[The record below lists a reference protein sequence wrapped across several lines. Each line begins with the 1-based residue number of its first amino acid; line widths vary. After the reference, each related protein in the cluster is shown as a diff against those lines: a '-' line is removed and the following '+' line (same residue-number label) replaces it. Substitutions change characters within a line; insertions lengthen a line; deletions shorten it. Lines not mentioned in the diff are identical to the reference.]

1 MDYTEYDKA
10 EQEKRKQDQIA
21 YRNKKKYSS
30 LFLFFASLFEI
41 AETFLLIFAGI
52 IIISFFMFKVFHLS
66 PETYST
72 LFSILLIV
80 NLVGGLILGF
90 VIYKKAI
97 IWFIKKRHLEEK
109 LSEEIVDHYLRDPK
123 KEKKN
128 KQTR

>member
-30 LFLFFASLFEI
+30 MFLFIASLFEI

-97 IWFIKKRHLEEK
+97 VWFIKKRHLEDK

>member
-30 LFLFFASLFEI
+30 LFLFIASLFEI